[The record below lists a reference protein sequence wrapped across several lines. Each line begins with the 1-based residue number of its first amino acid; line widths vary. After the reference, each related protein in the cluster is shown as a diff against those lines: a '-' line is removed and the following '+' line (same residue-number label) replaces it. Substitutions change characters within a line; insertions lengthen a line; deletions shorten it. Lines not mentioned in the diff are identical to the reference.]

1 LSNFSE
7 EALVSTVSQALSFV
21 CDREATT
28 IEPLVNG
35 QQLIAPAGADD
46 GIVNS
51 RRLMSIACC
60 AACFGVNDLC
70 LALQHAC
77 ASIAADI
84 DIECSAA
91 GVDEFSSLIA
101 PRA

>member
-7 EALVSTVSQALSFV
+7 EELVSALSQALSFV

-35 QQLIAPAGADD
+35 QQLIAPAGAGD

-51 RRLMSIACC
+51 RRLMSIAC